1 MSGATTAAYVIGGAM
16 LASTAYSAYAGNKAD
31 QQQRSAQRQSLAQA
45 EASASAADQANNK
58 VNQKRPDIAGALSAA
73 LQSGKAGASGTM
85 LTGPGGVDPAA
96 LQLGKSTLLGG

>member
-31 QQQRSAQRQSLAQA
+31 QQQRSAQRASKAQA
-45 EASASAADQANNK
+45 EAQADAAEQANNK
-58 VNQKRPDIAGALSAA
+58 ANQKKPDVAGALSAA

-85 LTGPGGVDPAA
+85 LTSPGGIDPNA
-96 LQLGKSTLLGG
+96 LALGKTTLLGG